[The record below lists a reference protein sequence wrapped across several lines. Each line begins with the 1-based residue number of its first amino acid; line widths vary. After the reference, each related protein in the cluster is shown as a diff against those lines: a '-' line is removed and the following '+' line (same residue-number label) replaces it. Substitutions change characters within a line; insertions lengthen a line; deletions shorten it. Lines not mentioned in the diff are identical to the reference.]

1 MSLKNISTTDGRD
14 MARINSIK
22 IHRGT
27 EVYTVSLVNT
37 NPTKDSSSNP
47 TVYDNSRHLNAD
59 YNCRTFLPT
68 LEKNFGTEKHKAQFQ
83 EIFLDY
89 YYMPPVS

>member
-1 MSLKNISTTDGRD
+1 

-22 IHRGT
+22 THGNT

-37 NPTKDSSSNP
+37 NPTEKSSFNP
-47 TVYDNSRHLNAD
+47 TAYDNSRHLNAD
-59 YNCRTFLPT
+59 YNCRTFLLT
-68 LEKNFGTEKHKAQFQ
+68 LEKNFGTEKHNAQFQ